1 MKLFLIKRKSM
12 VYKHKYFQLEPES
25 KRIFD
30 ENDKELRLT
39 GNAFRVLDFLCKKKN
54 ANITEIGDFLD
65 WAKDYDENHMRQY
78 RYKINS
84 IVGYDVVE
92 YRNGVYSLIGEVIE
106 RNTDLLQ
113 VDIIKSEKSIMNKVK
128 SIKFTIVPAIV
139 AIAFLLLSFFD
150 WPYGYYNL
158 LRIFVTGAALYY
170 AYYLY
175 AVVKKLN
182 FWFQG
187 LIVVI
192 ILFNPIFPIYL
203 GDKTIWG
210 IIDIVVAS
218 FMAGLVI
225 RFKNHERNKT
235 KS

>member
-1 MKLFLIKRKSM
+1 M
-12 VYKHKYFQLEPES
+12 VYKHEYFQLDPES
-25 KRIFD
+25 KRVFD
-30 ENDKELRLT
+30 ENGKELRLT

-84 IVGYDVVE
+84 IVGHDVVE
-92 YRNGVYSLIGEVIE
+92 YRNGVYSLIGEVVE

-113 VDIIKSEKSIMNKVK
+113 ADTIESEKSIMSKAK
-128 SIKFTIVPAIV
+128 SIKLTVIPAIV
-139 AIAFLLLSFFD
+139 APAFLLLSFFD

-175 AVVKKLN
+175 AVIKKLN

-187 LIVVI
+187 LIVII

-210 IIDIVVAS
+210 IIDIIATVFFVS
-218 FMAGLVI
+218 LVI
-225 RFKNHERNKT
+225 RFKNYGKNKI